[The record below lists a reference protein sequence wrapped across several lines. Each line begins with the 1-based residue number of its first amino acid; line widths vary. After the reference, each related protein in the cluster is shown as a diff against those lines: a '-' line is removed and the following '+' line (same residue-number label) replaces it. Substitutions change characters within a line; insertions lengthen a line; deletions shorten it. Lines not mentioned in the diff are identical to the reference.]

1 MTTEAAT
8 TASDIL
14 AMSDDE
20 ILNMEAPAII
30 AEEDTSTQNNPE
42 TNGVQTPDEEVDTSA
57 VEDLPTEETSPGLVQ
72 QQKVQLQ

>member
-42 TNGVQTPDEEVDTSA
+42 TNGVQTPDEEVDHSA
-57 VEDLPTEETSPGLVQ
+57 VEDLPTEETSP
-72 QQKVQLQ
+72 

>member
-20 ILNMEAPAII
+20 ILNMEAPAVI

-42 TNGVQTPDEEVDTSA
+42 NNAVQTTDEAADPSA
-57 VEDLPTEETSPGLVQ
+57 GAALPNE
-72 QQKVQLQ
+72 

>member
-42 TNGVQTPDEEVDTSA
+42 TNGVQTPDEEVDPSA
-57 VEDLPTEETSPGLVQ
+57 VEDLS
-72 QQKVQLQ
+72 

>member
-42 TNGVQTPDEEVDTSA
+42 
-57 VEDLPTEETSPGLVQ
+57 
-72 QQKVQLQ
+72 LQRMYVNFWRTHCSVK